1 MDLLVKELN
10 ERQTKTNA
18 KKILRM
24 FRQLERQAGKRLHL
38 QSPKLTDMPKSQL
51 TPKVFG
57 DRSAR
62 RADAEKE
69 CQEIIAALHQLDQK
83 EREVLELTYFTLQ
96 KYSRIQIAHQM
107 KYSESRIKQ
116 IKSDAFIQFAYA
128 YKNGKLLEWE

>member
-1 MDLLVKELN
+1 MVLLVNELN

-24 FRQLERQAGKRLHL
+24 FRQLERQAGKRIQL
-38 QSPKLTDMPKSQL
+38 QSPKLNDMPKSQL
-51 TPKVFG
+51 TSEVFG

-62 RADAEKE
+62 KADAEKE

-83 EREVLELTYFTLQ
+83 EREVLELTYFAPK
-96 KYSRIQIAHQM
+96 KYSRFQIAQQM

-116 IKSDAFIQFAYA
+116 IKGDAYIQFAYA
-128 YKNGKLLEWE
+128 YKNGELLEWR